1 MTQDRFIQILE
12 AYGANPSRWPEA
24 ERVDAEEFAD
34 EHSELYQKMIMAEAA
49 LDAALGQTDY
59 APGELLEKRILST
72 LPKPAKAWNW
82 RALSA
87 VAAALILVFALGFM
101 GSEPVTTMDETEA
114 LYADAFSGF
123 DEDWV
128 DWFESDA

>member
-24 ERVDAEEFAD
+24 ERADAEAFAD
-34 EHSELYQKMIMAEAA
+34 KHSELFQKMIRAEAA
-49 LDAALGQTDY
+49 LDAALDQTQY
-59 APGELLEKRILST
+59 EPGELLENRILST

-87 VAAALILVFALGFM
+87 VAAALVLAFAFFM
-101 GSEPVTTMDETEA
+101 SSEPITTMDETEA